1 MSISASRTAAGAA
14 YAAAAQAY
22 ADAWVELQAY
32 DLATRQPGGFGA
44 QPVIAGHS
52 EFLRDLPAI
61 TRDPAGRAAARHI
74 QIRREGNADE

>member
-1 MSISASRTAAGAA
+1 MTVHSDRLAAGAA

-32 DLATRQPGGFGA
+32 DLATSQTSGFGA

-52 EFLRDLPAI
+52 EFLRDLPAV
-61 TRDPAGRAAARHI
+61 TRDPAARAAARNV
-74 QIRREGNADE
+74 QIRAGS

>member
-1 MSISASRTAAGAA
+1 MSIAANRAAAGAA

-22 ADAWVELQAY
+22 ADAWVDLQAY
-32 DLATRQPGGFGA
+32 DLATNGSGFGA

-61 TRDPAGRAAARHI
+61 TRDPAGRAASRHI
-74 QIRREGNADE
+74 QIRAGG